1 MYSLLG
7 LKSLKDNILNKKD
20 IYYRISITNKHKS
33 AENFY
38 AVAQIYNNLVSFCWI
53 LNQLSL

>member
-20 IYYRISITNKHKS
+20 IYYRISIKNKHKS
-33 AENFY
+33 VENIY
-38 AVAQIYNNLVSFCWI
+38 AVA
-53 LNQLSL
+53 